1 MTLEEF
7 DEGLLK
13 WGAAL
18 SRWPSTEQSAA
29 RALLDTDK
37 TARALLEEMGSFETG
52 LGAAMTVDVNAGA
65 VSARVQTAI
74 HDRADQPRLLSLL
87 PLWRM
92 LGLGSL
98 AGVGGAAFAMI
109 LPASVD
115 SGRFLT
121 MALGGGVL

>member
-13 WGAAL
+13 WGADL
-18 SRWPSTEQSAA
+18 DRWPSTEQSAA

-37 TARALLEEMGSFETG
+37 NARALLEEMGSFETG
-52 LGAAMTVDVNAGA
+52 LGAAMAVDVNAGA
-65 VSARVQTAI
+65 VSARVQTKI
-74 HDRADQPRLLSLL
+74 HDRADQSGLLSLL

-98 AGVGGAAFAMI
+98 AGVVGAAVAVI

-115 SGRFLT
+115 SSRFLT